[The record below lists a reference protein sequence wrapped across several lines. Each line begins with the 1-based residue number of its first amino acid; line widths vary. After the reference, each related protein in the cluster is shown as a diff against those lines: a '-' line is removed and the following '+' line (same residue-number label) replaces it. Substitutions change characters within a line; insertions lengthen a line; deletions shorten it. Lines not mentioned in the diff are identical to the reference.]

1 MACGSCS
8 KVDANYA
15 LKLKLTTTTMASSQ
29 ACNKKKRI
37 NLTENDVPG
46 ASFKDKEPELFHND
60 QLRRWLKCRGA
71 STSGNRSQLL
81 QR

>member
-1 MACGSCS
+1 
-8 KVDANYA
+8 
-15 LKLKLTTTTMASSQ
+15 MASSQ

-37 NLTENDVPG
+37 NLAENDVPG
-46 ASFKDKEPELFHND
+46 ASFKNKEPELFHND

>member
-1 MACGSCS
+1 MVCGSCG
-8 KVDANYA
+8 KVDANHP
-15 LKLKLTTTTMASSQ
+15 LKLKLTTTTMASSE

-46 ASFKDKEPELFHND
+46 ASFKDKEPELFHC
-60 QLRRWLKCRGA
+60 QGA